1 MTIVAALLYLVVT
14 ARLWLP
20 ARLPIPTWLLH
31 SLLVVAVLAH
41 TAGLQQAVWQQ
52 DGLDLGLFKVMSVL
66 GLILAALVMF
76 NQFQRGPVN
85 LGGWLLP
92 ISAVTAFAGSLVSG
106 SYEARTFSF
115 SLTVHV
121 LFALL
126 SYAMFT
132 VTLVYA
138 LVVKAQDRALKHHHL
153 SGFVRRLPPL
163 QTMERTQ
170 FKLAWIAFT
179 LLTLAMLVGYISVE
193 SFFGQQVAHKIIL
206 TLLAWTLFAGLFVGH
221 HLWGW
226 RAVMTLRGLL
236 AGYILLSLGFM
247 GPKVMLEFVL
257 GNGI

>member
-1 MTIVAALLYLVVT
+1 MSFVAALFYLAVT
-14 ARLWLP
+14 ARLWLNE
-20 ARLPIPTWLLH
+20 RLPMAAWLLH
-31 SLLVVAVLAH
+31 GLLVAAVLAH
-41 TAGLQQAVWQQ
+41 TVGLQQAVWQQ
-52 DGLDLGLFKVMSVL
+52 DGLDLGLFKILSVL
-66 GLILAALVMF
+66 GLILAVLVMF

-92 ISAVTAFAGSLVSG
+92 VSAITALGDALFST
-106 SYEARTFSF
+106 SYEVRSFSF

-126 SYAMFT
+126 AYAMFT

-179 LLTLAMLVGYISVE
+179 LLTLAMLVGYVSVE

-206 TLLAWTLFAGLFVGH
+206 TLLAWVLFAGLFVGH

-247 GPKVMLEFVL
+247 GPRVMLEFVL